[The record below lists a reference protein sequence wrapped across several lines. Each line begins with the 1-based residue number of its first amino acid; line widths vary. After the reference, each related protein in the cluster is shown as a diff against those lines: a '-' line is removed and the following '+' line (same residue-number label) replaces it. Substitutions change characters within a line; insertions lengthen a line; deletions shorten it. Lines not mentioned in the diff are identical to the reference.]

1 MIEWILP
8 TNPKNFR
15 TDDAMRALGALEWFQ
30 SRSIKNIQI
39 GDVVYLYVSSPV
51 QEIHW
56 KCLVTDTGRMI
67 PQIKGDL
74 PFFNYDVSESTFQ
87 GPYIE
92 LRPAYEFSLPDLVS
106 FRQLK
111 NNGLKNRL
119 MGPCRVNPQLSAY
132 LAHVEEIQQDEE
144 KQESHLQ
151 SLSTAQLLALAKKH
165 SGPSRTKQTT
175 SSSFSRSPYIAQ
187 YAKRRANG
195 FCQLCDNPAPFVA
208 ANGEPYLESHHVIWL
223 SQGGQDSIENTVA
236 LCPNCHRKM
245 HIING
250 QADVAKLKRICG

>member
-1 MIEWILP
+1 MEIEPRLYNRKVICLLIQQAEQFPGFLSRQENRKPAVQQVFAWHAEHFNIVCYLP
-8 TNPKNFR
+8 
-15 TDDAMRALGALEWFQ
+15 
-30 SRSIKNIQI
+30 
-39 GDVVYLYVSSPV
+39 
-51 QEIHW
+51 
-56 KCLVTDTGRMI
+56 
-67 PQIKGDL
+67 
-74 PFFNYDVSESTFQ
+74 
-87 GPYIE
+87 
-92 LRPAYEFSLPDLVS
+92 